1 VELLCNNEIQNGK
14 CPSYQLEHH
23 KTEDLR
29 QMDVFITGIFTASD
43 NLNEQLD
50 VFIGHCKK
58 YLQTFLITYSKT
70 YNVKFKNKFSV
81 ALALL

>member
-1 VELLCNNEIQNGK
+1 MELFSNNEIQNGK

-43 NLNEQLD
+43 NLNE
-50 VFIGHCKK
+50 
-58 YLQTFLITYSKT
+58 
-70 YNVKFKNKFSV
+70 
-81 ALALL
+81 